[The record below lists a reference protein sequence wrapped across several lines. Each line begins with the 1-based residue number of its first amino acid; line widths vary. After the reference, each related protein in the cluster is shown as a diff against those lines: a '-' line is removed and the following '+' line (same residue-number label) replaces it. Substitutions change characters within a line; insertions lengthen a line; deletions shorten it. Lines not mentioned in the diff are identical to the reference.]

1 MIEKRCCNCKNFEAT
16 EEQSFTDTQTGKI
29 YSVEDFDEIINLLN
43 NKDKRITELERIE
56 QKRKKDN
63 VEWALNQFRYKEK
76 TEDEQKAFCII
87 ESILNT
93 NW

>member
-1 MIEKRCCNCKNFEAT
+1 MVITMT
-16 EEQSFTDTQTGKI
+16 EHLQTDDVNIYTNSTLRKLDERIKKLEQ
-29 YSVEDFDEIINLLN
+29 
-43 NKDKRITELERIE
+43 IE

-63 VEWALNQFRYKEK
+63 IEWALNQFRYKEK

-87 ESILNT
+87 ESILSA